1 MSELY
6 QSLSHSKWDCKYH
19 VVFVPKRRRKAIF
32 GQTRRQQGRF
42 STPWPS
48 RKSARLSKGAS
59 CQTTKH
65 PVASV
70 IGFLKGKSAIAIARL
85 CGKERDFTGEHFWAR
100 GYAVSTVAQAGAF
113 QTAGAAGPSDTNP
126 RRRSRG
132 QWTQKQALLISSPRW
147 VIEDSEPGALEQ
159 SRGDLISLEYEM
171 AGVDRVTVTLPNDLV
186 RDIDRREKNRSK
198 FVAEAIRNELDRR
211 RRAELRRS
219 LDNPHPESA
228 ELAGQ
233 GLEEW
238 TRGLPQ
244 EDAEAL
250 VDSNAGKPVRWVSG
264 EGWVEG
270 RE

>member
-1 MSELY
+1 
-6 QSLSHSKWDCKYH
+6 
-19 VVFVPKRRRKAIF
+19 
-32 GQTRRQQGRF
+32 
-42 STPWPS
+42 
-48 RKSARLSKGAS
+48 
-59 CQTTKH
+59 
-65 PVASV
+65 
-70 IGFLKGKSAIAIARL
+70 
-85 CGKERDFTGEHFWAR
+85 
-100 GYAVSTVAQAGAF
+100 
-113 QTAGAAGPSDTNP
+113 
-126 RRRSRG
+126 
-132 QWTQKQALLISSPRW
+132 
-147 VIEDSEPGALEQ
+147 
-159 SRGDLISLEYEM
+159 M

-198 FVAEAIRNELDRR
+198 FVAEAVRNELDRR
-211 RRAELRRS
+211 RRAELHRS

-233 GLEEW
+233 GPEEW